1 MAKQHHALE
10 IIIQQKKSKYC
21 QLQFI
26 LVEVHVNLQLRRCQI
41 SLKSNELLTTSKEI
55 NLTTSKEIIE
65 VLRRDLEKYVQL

>member
-1 MAKQHHALE
+1 VAKQHHALE

-55 NLTTSKEIIE
+55 IE